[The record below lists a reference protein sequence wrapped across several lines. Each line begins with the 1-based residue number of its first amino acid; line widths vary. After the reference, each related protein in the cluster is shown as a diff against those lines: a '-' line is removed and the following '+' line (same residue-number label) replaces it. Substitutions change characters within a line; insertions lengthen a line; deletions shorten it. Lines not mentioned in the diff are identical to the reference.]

1 MEYIYAALLLHSLG
15 REVDEPSLKK
25 VVEAAGGQPDE
36 IRIKALVAVLK
47 KVNIAEVLKGA
58 AGMVVA
64 PAAPAPAAPSPAPAA
79 APAEKKEEAEEKK
92 EEAMEGL
99 AALFG

>member
-15 REVDEPSLKK
+15 KEVDEPSLKK

-36 IRIKALVAVLK
+36 IRIKALVAALK
-47 KVNIAEVLKGA
+47 KVNIAEVIKGA
-58 AGMVVA
+58 TGLVAAA
-64 PAAPAPAAPSPAPAA
+64 PAAPPPAPQPAA